1 MEKKLSAQWRVKTG
15 CELQWTILCKKE
27 FQSKAYDPHEG
38 WGVPSGQVWRGPWE
52 GGPQMVAATWS
63 KWTSLNKSGWGEGV
77 GPMLPSWLVV
87 IWAPPVNRQ
96 NDRKTW
102 LKTLP
107 FHKIHIRV
115 VKNVN
120 SLETLT
126 QFNFAPRLN
135 YFLCQLLSKCL
146 TSNNIYLNISHYST
160 SRGGKEVGEHL
171 NGLTALLNKGR
182 LPSLYLIKDLILG
195 FESQKQNEHSEV

>member
-1 MEKKLSAQWRVKTG
+1 
-15 CELQWTILCKKE
+15 
-27 FQSKAYDPHEG
+27 
-38 WGVPSGQVWRGPWE
+38 
-52 GGPQMVAATWS
+52 MV
-63 KWTSLNKSGWGEGV
+63 
-77 GPMLPSWLVV
+77 PSWLVV

-96 NDRKTW
+96 NYRKTW

-126 QFNFAPRLN
+126 QFNFPPRLN

-160 SRGGKEVGEHL
+160 PRGRKEVGEHL
-171 NGLTALLNKGR
+171 TGLTALLNKGR
-182 LPSLYLIKDLILG
+182 LPSLYLIKDLFLG
-195 FESQKQNEHSEV
+195 FESQKKRALWSVTIIVATIYITNNIRFCPSVCLSVCLSVPSHERTYDCLIVQGIRRI